1 MAAGGASSWPMAA
14 EMHGQCVHCL
24 FALPAPKLCDPG
36 SECAAHCCTLHA
48 CMLMVSVCLPY
59 LVLACRYA
67 MTACKAFG
75 FCLTYKRNTE
85 FRRLCDILRQHL
97 ANINK

>member
-1 MAAGGASSWPMAA
+1 
-14 EMHGQCVHCL
+14 
-24 FALPAPKLCDPG
+24 
-36 SECAAHCCTLHA
+36 
-48 CMLMVSVCLPY
+48 MLTSVLGR
-59 LVLACRYA
+59 RYA

>member
-1 MAAGGASSWPMAA
+1 
-14 EMHGQCVHCL
+14 
-24 FALPAPKLCDPG
+24 
-36 SECAAHCCTLHA
+36 
-48 CMLMVSVCLPY
+48 
-59 LVLACRYA
+59 

-75 FCLTYKRNTE
+75 FCLTYKRHTE